1 MYMYPM
7 VLYGIVVLLNGL
19 PLTPKQPPRCCDV
32 VCSPKNRAVV
42 PPTFAPLVDH
52 WESGGK
58 KKQIC
63 GL

>member
-7 VLYGIVVLLNGL
+7 VLYGMVVLLNGL

-32 VCSPKNRAVV
+32 VCSPKNRALCLQHL
-42 PPTFAPLVDH
+42 PHWWITGNLV
-52 WESGGK
+52 E